1 MTHNNNKQP
10 SQELESLIEEYF
22 RQFLKCREL
31 YLKIENKAIKEEN
44 FTLDEIAELVLIQR
58 NKEVLRNINNNNIA
72 SRTTTPTITDK
83 NNDVLYSHF
92 Q

>member
-1 MTHNNNKQP
+1 MSQNNNSNNKQP

-31 YLKIENKAIKEEN
+31 YLKIENKAMKEEN

-58 NKEVLRNINNNNIA
+58 NKEVLRNINNNI
-72 SRTTTPTITDK
+72 STSTTNTT
-83 NNDVLYSHF
+83 NVLYSHF

>member
-1 MTHNNNKQP
+1 MSHKQP
-10 SQELESLIEEYF
+10 SQELELLIEEYF
-22 RQFLKCREL
+22 KQFLKAREL

-58 NKEVLRNINNNNIA
+58 NKEVLRNINNNNKITN
-72 SRTTTPTITDK
+72 STTNTY
-83 NNDVLYSHF
+83 NDVLYSHF

>member
-1 MTHNNNKQP
+1 MSQNNDNNKQP
-10 SQELESLIEEYF
+10 SQELELLIEEYF

-31 YLKIENKAIKEEN
+31 YLEIENKAIKEEG
-44 FTLDEIAELVLIQR
+44 FTIDEIAELVLIQR
-58 NKEVLRNINNNNIA
+58 NKDVLRNINNNNIT
-72 SRTTTPTITDK
+72 SRTTTITAK